1 MIGECRID
9 PNLFIEMYLDE
20 GIGSVKDCKK
30 LVKRV
35 GDETEIDQQ
44 VEVLI
49 EVSVARDR
57 IQLEMVR
64 KEAKKGINVM
74 DFKYFF
80 VRLKVTYKK
89 DTDLKVTSG
98 N

>member
-1 MIGECRID
+1 M
-9 PNLFIEMYLDE
+9 EMYLDE
-20 GIGSVKDCKK
+20 GIGCVKDCKK

-35 GDETEIDQQ
+35 GNETEIDQQ
-44 VEVLI
+44 VEVLM

-57 IQLEMVR
+57 VQLEMVK

-80 VRLKVTYKK
+80 VRLKITYQK
-89 DTDLKVTSG
+89 DIDLKVTSR